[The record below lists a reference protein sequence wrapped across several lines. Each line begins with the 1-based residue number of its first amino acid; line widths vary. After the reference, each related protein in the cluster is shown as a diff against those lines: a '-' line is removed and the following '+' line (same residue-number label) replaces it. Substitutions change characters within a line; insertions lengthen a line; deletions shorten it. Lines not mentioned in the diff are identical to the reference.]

1 MNFIDQLDP
10 ELRALV
16 AKLPPDR
23 TLDINKI
30 AAARARMKK
39 MMTAAL
45 ANLPAVEG
53 VNSQDQF
60 VRASQSAPAVRVRVY
75 RPNDRPSKLPALYW
89 IHGGGYV
96 MGDLD
101 QDDRLMKQLAKR
113 IGCVAVSVD
122 YRLAPEHPF
131 PAPVEDC
138 YAGLKW
144 LFAHADELQVE
155 PSRIAIGGASGGG
168 GLAAGLALLARDRGE
183 VQVAFQ
189 LLIYPMIDDRN
200 VTPASYAIT
209 DPRMWNRESNRL
221 GWKAYLGRDG
231 GGGDVSP
238 YSAAA
243 RATDLTNLPPVYIP
257 VGAQDLFVD
266 ENIEYAQRLIQA
278 GVPTELHVYPGAF
291 HGFDIFAPSA
301 RVSKQFKADRDD
313 ALKRAHFT
321 IPQRDRDG
329 DAPPAS
335 TPENSIAPTS
345 RGLSHRH
352 FVMTSAVTPYTH
364 RPLRGAN
371 ALAREA
377 LRFFPCAP
385 RHDDQS
391 AGTGCD
397 ALNVPR
403 HLAERKAE

>member
-1 MNFIDQLDP
+1 MNFIEQLDP
-10 ELRALV
+10 ELRFV
-16 AKLPPDR
+16 VEKLPTDR
-23 TLDINKI
+23 PLDLNEIP
-30 AAARARMKK
+30 AARAKMKK
-39 MMTAAL
+39 MVTAML

-53 VNSQDQF
+53 VTSQDQF
-60 VRASQSAPAVRVRVY
+60 APGLQGDPAVRVRVY
-75 RPNDRPSKLPALYW
+75 QPDHQPSKLPALFW

-96 MGDLD
+96 MGDIE
-101 QDDRLMKQLAKR
+101 QDDRLMKQLVKR

-144 LFAHADELQVE
+144 LFAHVNQLGVE

-209 DPRMWNRESNRL
+209 DPRMWNRDSNRL

-231 GGGDVSP
+231 GGADVSP
-238 YSAAA
+238 YAAAA
-243 RATDLTNLPPVYIP
+243 RATDLANLPPAYIP
-257 VGAQDLFVD
+257 VGALDLFVD

-291 HGFDIFAPSA
+291 HGFDLFAPSA
-301 RVSKQFKADRDD
+301 RVSKQFKADRDNV
-313 ALKRAHFT
+313 LKRALH
-321 IPQRDRDG
+321 DG
-329 DAPPAS
+329 
-335 TPENSIAPTS
+335 
-345 RGLSHRH
+345 
-352 FVMTSAVTPYTH
+352 
-364 RPLRGAN
+364 
-371 ALAREA
+371 AR
-377 LRFFPCAP
+377 
-385 RHDDQS
+385 
-391 AGTGCD
+391 
-397 ALNVPR
+397 
-403 HLAERKAE
+403 

>member
-10 ELRALV
+10 ELRV
-16 AKLPPDR
+16 VVEKLPTDR
-23 TLDINKI
+23 PMNLNEIPK
-30 AAARARMKK
+30 ARAGMKK
-39 MMTAAL
+39 MVTAML

-53 VNSQDQF
+53 VASQD
-60 VRASQSAPAVRVRVY
+60 RSAPGPKGDPDVRLRVY
-75 RPNDRPSKLPALYW
+75 RPNEQPSKLPALLW

-96 MGDLD
+96 MGDIE
-101 QDDRLMKQLAKR
+101 QDDRLMKQLVKR

-144 LFAHADELQVE
+144 LFAHADELGVE
-155 PSRIAIGGASGGG
+155 PGRIAIGGASGGG

-231 GGGDVSP
+231 GGADVSP
-238 YSAAA
+238 YAAAA
-243 RATDLTNLPPVYIP
+243 RAGDLTKLPPAYIP
-257 VGAQDLFVD
+257 VGALDLFVD

-291 HGFDIFAPSA
+291 HGFDLFAPSA
-301 RVSKQFKADRDD
+301 TVSKQFKADRDS
-313 ALKRAHFT
+313 ALKRA
-321 IPQRDRDG
+321 
-329 DAPPAS
+329 
-335 TPENSIAPTS
+335 
-345 RGLSHRH
+345 L
-352 FVMTSAVTPYTH
+352 
-364 RPLRGAN
+364 
-371 ALAREA
+371 
-377 LRFFPCAP
+377 
-385 RHDDQS
+385 HD
-391 AGTGCD
+391 T
-397 ALNVPR
+397 VR
-403 HLAERKAE
+403 